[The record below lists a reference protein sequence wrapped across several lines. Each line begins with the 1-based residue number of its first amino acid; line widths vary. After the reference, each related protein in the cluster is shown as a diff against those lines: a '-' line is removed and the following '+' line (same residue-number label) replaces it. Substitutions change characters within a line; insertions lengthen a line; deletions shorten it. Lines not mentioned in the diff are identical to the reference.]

1 VLLALGVMML
11 ATLLVMTTLLL
22 RRAPAS
28 SSPVDAA
35 VENGTRVIG
44 SPQRPYRLITA
55 TSGFETYP
63 TLSPDGSLVAYEGA
77 NEDGNGGG
85 AIKVQTSGNAPAPA
99 AGAAGRPVDRFP
111 SWSPDGREI
120 ALHGFRRRRL
130 PGADRQRHRRRVRQA
145 TRCDGTELLSFD
157 WTPDGR
163 GLVFGSMVGRYAHR
177 GIRVLDLASGQW
189 RALAT
194 ASTRMTSTTRRATRP
209 TGKWLVF
216 VRNPQLGDLWRM
228 PAAGGTP
235 EQLTNEAA
243 ELRGWAWLDDGRT
256 IVFGRRV
263 DSEARLYYLDVERR
277 TLRDAGLDDAQWPA
291 VSRRGGMLA
300 FVHRRAVRRVQGADA
315 GRRARAPVCVQWP
328 RWAADGGARRPPAGL
343 HLRSL
348 RLRAVVGGHAAARFA
363 APHRRPAAGS
373 GRHRTGRPTAAS
385 CWWSAATRMGARWS
399 TRSRHAMNACNLCRF
414 RPNSRCRPCTARR
427 RSSCWWSS
435 AMPTSAPG

>member
-1 VLLALGVMML
+1 
-11 ATLLVMTTLLL
+11 
-22 RRAPAS
+22 
-28 SSPVDAA
+28 
-35 VENGTRVIG
+35 
-44 SPQRPYRLITA
+44 
-55 TSGFETYP
+55 
-63 TLSPDGSLVAYEGA
+63 
-77 NEDGNGGG
+77 
-85 AIKVQTSGNAPAPA
+85 
-99 AGAAGRPVDRFP
+99 
-111 SWSPDGREI
+111 
-120 ALHGFRRRRL
+120 
-130 PGADRQRHRRRVRQA
+130 VRQA

-235 EQLTNEAA
+235 EQLTNESA
-243 ELRGWAWLDDGRT
+243 EQRGWAWLDDGRT

-263 DSEARLYYLDVERR
+263 DSEARLYYLDVERHAAR
-277 TLRDAGLDDAQWPA
+277 CRPRRCNGLPCRDTAGCWPSFTGAQFGVFKVP
-291 VSRRGGMLA
+291 M
-300 FVHRRAVRRVQGADA
+300 QGSGAERLFASSGRDGQPMAAPDGRQLVFTSDRSGSFALWWADM
-315 GRRARAPVCVQWP
+315 Q
-328 RWAADGGARRPPAGL
+328 RPD
-343 HLRSL
+343 SL
-348 RLRAVVGGHAAARFA
+348 RPIEGLRRK
-363 APHRRPAAGS
+363 R

-385 CWWSAATRMGARWS
+385 CWWSAATRMGVRWS

-414 RPNSRCRPCTARR
+414 RPNSRCRPCMARR